1 MALKRLTVDKLE
13 HVNQEILNWLR
24 WQDKVAN
31 TKQYSD
37 NWFKA
42 VRERNACHT
51 IIMNITGLTMSRVD
65 DLVYNKVNT
74 ATYWLPDGQIRRKG
88 ESS

>member
-1 MALKRLTVDKLE
+1 MALKRLNPEKLE
-13 HVNQEILNWLR
+13 HVNQQIITWLR
-24 WQDKVAN
+24 WNDKVAH
-31 TKQYSD
+31 TKSHTEE
-37 NWFKA
+37 WFQA
-42 VRERNACHT
+42 LRERNACHT
-51 IIMNITGLTMSRVD
+51 IIMNTTGLTMSRVD

>member
-1 MALKRLTVDKLE
+1 
-13 HVNQEILNWLR
+13 
-24 WQDKVAN
+24 
-31 TKQYSD
+31 
-37 NWFKA
+37 
-42 VRERNACHT
+42 
-51 IIMNITGLTMSRVD
+51 MNITGLTMSRVD

>member
-1 MALKRLTVDKLE
+1 MALKRLNAEKLE
-13 HVNQEILNWLR
+13 HVNQQIITWLR
-24 WQDKVAN
+24 WNDKVAH
-31 TKQYSD
+31 TKPHSED
-37 NWFKA
+37 WFLA
-42 VRERNACHT
+42 LRERNACHT
-51 IIMNITGLTMSRVD
+51 IIMNTTGLTMSRVD